1 MENNDIDN
9 KGEIIKDKQKYNSYM
24 KEYMKDYMKEKR
36 EQNNENII
44 CDICGGHY
52 KKYASY
58 QHKKTKKHQACINV
72 VEKINIEMKKIISE
86 KK

>member
-1 MENNDIDN
+1 MEDNN
-9 KGEIIKDKQKYNSYM
+9 KDKDKDKDKYNAYM

-36 EQNNENII
+36 EKNNEDVV

-52 KKYASY
+52 KKYATY

-72 VEKINIEMKKIISE
+72 VEKINNEMKKIISE